1 MKCNTTKGHN
11 DYKRVH
17 TETHY
22 IFFISIVGEGEDEG
36 EGEGDPDIFKDKV
49 LTLSE
54 CSVLTNIL
62 YSLHLQFR
70 ISCRR
75 CHVIVIV

>member
-22 IFFISIVGEGEDEG
+22 IFLLSVVGEG

-54 CSVLTNIL
+54 CTILTNIL
-62 YSLHLQFR
+62 CSLLLQFR
-70 ISCRR
+70 ISWRR

>member
-1 MKCNTTKGHN
+1 MKCNTKKGHN

-22 IFFISIVGEGEDEG
+22 MFLLSIVGEGEG
-36 EGEGDPDIFKDKV
+36 EGEDDPDIFKDKV

-54 CSVLTNIL
+54 CSILTNIL
-62 YSLHLQFR
+62 YSLPLQFR
-70 ISCRR
+70 ISWRH

>member
-1 MKCNTTKGHN
+1 MITKGCTP
-11 DYKRVH
+11 KLI
-17 TETHY
+17 
-22 IFFISIVGEGEDEG
+22 IFFISIVGEGKG

-54 CSVLTNIL
+54 CSILTNIL
-62 YSLHLQFR
+62 YSLPLQFR